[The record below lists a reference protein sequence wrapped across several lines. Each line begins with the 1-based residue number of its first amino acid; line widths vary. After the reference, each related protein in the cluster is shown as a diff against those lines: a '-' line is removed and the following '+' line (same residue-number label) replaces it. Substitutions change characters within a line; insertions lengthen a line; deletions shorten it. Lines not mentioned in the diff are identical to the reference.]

1 MKQPE
6 NLPNQPKSEDDVER
20 AAREMEAEN
29 NSTEVSKSPVD
40 KSSIT
45 IHLTKPI
52 DQSMEKLKKRRKP
65 RKNKKIIEEDTKNA
79 KDKNNAR
86 GGPDT
91 RTPPDARRGSGSGP
105 IFPLDWFRKS

>member
-6 NLPNQPKSEDDVER
+6 SPTPPNSEDDVDK
-20 AAREMEAEN
+20 AVREMDEDG
-29 NSTEVSKSPVD
+29 SKSQVPKPQADKADLKIHITVPID
-40 KSSIT
+40 KS
-45 IHLTKPI
+45 
-52 DQSMEKLKKRRKP
+52 MAKLKAHRKP

-79 KDKNNAR
+79 KDKNNA
-86 GGPDT
+86 GGGAES